1 MGEKGGCDLA
11 KDRDYSYD
19 GLGNR
24 VSSGDSA
31 QQIAYTPDAL
41 NQYDQITTTPT
52 GGSATT
58 VTKVHDDDGN
68 LTDDGSKLYEWDAEN
83 RLVALRRKSDNLLI
97 AKYQY
102 DYLSR
107 RIYKE
112 TSSIAAQGATTH
124 IFTYEGWNLCAE
136 YEASAI
142 NGTTNA
148 AITSL
153 KRTYTWGTDL
163 SGSLQG
169 AGGVGGLLAVEE
181 KSGTHAGVYYPL
193 YDGNG
198 NVTEIVKE
206 ASGGAATLVA
216 HYEYDPFGNLT
227 VEQNSDSSGYVSE
240 FPHLFSTKYRDE
252 ESGLYY
258 YGYRYYDPVTGRWPS
273 RDHIGERGGFN
284 LYGMVGNDTVNL
296 LDYLGLLN
304 IKPSKSTWGLGVYDF
319 SDLTGQRM
327 EIPLDGKSSK
337 KRYENLAEIRKRASM
352 VSEDSLNMAGF
363 KGAKLSH
370 EAMMRG
376 PRAGTQ
382 KRGFRQM
389 VEYGGRVC
397 CNSETNKYTITGP
410 YTSGD
415 NNHLDDFGAY
425 HPSSLEGDDR
435 YVVLPPNIDDAL
447 PGRMSEIYPEVE
459 VTEADQEGKLV
470 TYLVRKIPKIA
481 FAPCP
486 RGTFQVGSIHTHPSG
501 ASPGISDRHFAKSS
515 RRSQF
520 VAGHDLDFNVR
531 VTHIN
536 IEGKETKFKPNGT
549 LPN

>member
-1 MGEKGGCDLA
+1 MNGIGDGTTYDHATLIGFDGQTGRLKSITHGNPFLGFTPKTFSQSYVANSNLVDDLTAPAHTVSNAWESHRNVLKSKTHDDRATNPNSLSSIAYGSLAAGSDAVNAIGQRLEAHRTLQGASLNQEEWGYNGNGEVVSADHDDLA

-19 GLGNR
+19 RIGNR
-24 VSSGDSA
+24 VSSGDST

-97 AKYQY
+97 AKYRY

-181 KSGTHAGVYYPL
+181 KSGTHAAVYYPL

-216 HYEYDPFGNLT
+216 HYE
-227 VEQNSDSSGYVSE
+227 
-240 FPHLFSTKYRDE
+240 
-252 ESGLYY
+252 
-258 YGYRYYDPVTGRWPS
+258 
-273 RDHIGERGGFN
+273 
-284 LYGMVGNDTVNL
+284 
-296 LDYLGLLN
+296 
-304 IKPSKSTWGLGVYDF
+304 
-319 SDLTGQRM
+319 
-327 EIPLDGKSSK
+327 
-337 KRYENLAEIRKRASM
+337 
-352 VSEDSLNMAGF
+352 
-363 KGAKLSH
+363 
-370 EAMMRG
+370 
-376 PRAGTQ
+376 
-382 KRGFRQM
+382 
-389 VEYGGRVC
+389 
-397 CNSETNKYTITGP
+397 
-410 YTSGD
+410 
-415 NNHLDDFGAY
+415 
-425 HPSSLEGDDR
+425 
-435 YVVLPPNIDDAL
+435 
-447 PGRMSEIYPEVE
+447 
-459 VTEADQEGKLV
+459 
-470 TYLVRKIPKIA
+470 
-481 FAPCP
+481 
-486 RGTFQVGSIHTHPSG
+486 
-501 ASPGISDRHFAKSS
+501 
-515 RRSQF
+515 
-520 VAGHDLDFNVR
+520 
-531 VTHIN
+531 
-536 IEGKETKFKPNGT
+536 
-549 LPN
+549 